1 MAWLWP
7 VHRTSTSISVAAVDL
22 TRLPARLCY
31 HSLERCVFG
40 PPLISETRYDVQY
53 VGPKENSIGQITEFQ
68 SLFLSAGFLSYT
80 SVCIAS
86 SVVIVLYFGPK
97 YAF

>member
-7 VHRTSTSISVAAVDL
+7 VHRTSTSISSAAVDL
-22 TRLPARLCY
+22 TLLSAWLCY
-31 HSLERCVFG
+31 HSLEWYVRG
-40 PPLISETRYDVQY
+40 PPPILETRYDVQY

-68 SLFLSAGFLSYT
+68 ALFLAAGFLSYT

-86 SVVIVLYFGPK
+86 SLVIAFYFGPK